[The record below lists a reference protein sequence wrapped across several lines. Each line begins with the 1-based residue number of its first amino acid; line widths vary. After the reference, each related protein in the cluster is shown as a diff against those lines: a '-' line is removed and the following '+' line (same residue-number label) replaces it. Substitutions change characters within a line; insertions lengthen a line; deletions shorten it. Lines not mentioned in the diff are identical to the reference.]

1 MVIPEHFVIFSVF
14 VSLTAQEFGRTSVF
28 PRSPLLQMAL
38 IAFCMPVVSSIVP
51 LHVTPK
57 SRTSRTALV
66 WYTGHW
72 LTPVETN
79 PDPAG
84 TPKGKLVGNRVGSK
98 GKGRNP
104 NPLPFGTPGPD
115 APIMPVVGCNA
126 AGVVTNNSPIPFPNN
141 VVSCC
146 TETNSS
152 GFRPP
157 NVAASAA
164 LKAYGTVVI
173 KTLGRPIPSSG
184 VTPIHCVSPEAN
196 SSGGIPPKLVDPKKT
211 VYRPWL
217 SRAPVCASLHVEVP
231 PS

>member
-38 IAFCMPVVSSIVP
+38 IAFCIAVVSSIVP

-57 SRTSRTALV
+57 SRASRTALV
-66 WYTGHW
+66 WYTGGW
-72 LTPVETN
+72 LTPLETN
-79 PDPAG
+79 PDPAA
-84 TPKGKLVGNRVGSK
+84 TPR
-98 GKGRNP
+98 GRP
-104 NPLPFGTPGPD
+104 HIRKRGRDPIRPPFGTPGSN
-115 APIMPVVGCNA
+115 APVMAVPGPNA

-146 TETNSS
+146 TDTNSS

-157 NVAASAA
+157 SVAASAA

-173 KTLGRPIPSSG
+173 KTLG
-184 VTPIHCVSPEAN
+184 
-196 SSGGIPPKLVDPKKT
+196 
-211 VYRPWL
+211 
-217 SRAPVCASLHVEVP
+217 
-231 PS
+231 